1 MSIMPD
7 LHSLFLDFCK
17 RFDGRL
23 AWAERGKIW
32 TNAILDFFA
41 EEAEK
46 HKCLC
51 QREYMTLDMVWWSEY
66 SDILL
71 ALEHEIQ
78 ERAPPDLL
86 EKEIRHLIDI
96 KAQRKVGI
104 FYPTEG
110 DEKSLIENAIISWL
124 QGHRLKVAEFP
135 EQYMFVMGRPTT
147 KLGRRAILFRW
158 YLFDAYGK
166 QISSP
171 QEFTLKQADRGAASM
186 VPLE

>member
-7 LHSLFLDFCK
+7 LQFIFMDFCK
-17 RFDGRL
+17 RFDGKL
-23 AWAERGKIW
+23 VWAERGKAW
-32 TNAILDFFA
+32 TNVILDFFG
-41 EEAEK
+41 EEAAK
-46 HKCLC
+46 HKCRC

-86 EKEIRHLIDI
+86 ESEIRHLIDI

-104 FYPTEG
+104 FYPSEG
-110 DEKSLIENAIISWL
+110 DERSLIENAIIAWL
-124 QGHRLKVAEFP
+124 QGHRLKVAQFP

-147 KLGRRAILFRW
+147 KFGRRAILFRR
-158 YLFDAYGK
+158 YLFDGFGT
-166 QISSP
+166 QLLPP
-171 QEFTLKQADRGAASM
+171 QEFTLKQADRGITSIA
-186 VPLE
+186 PPG